1 MNLRYKIIDILIT
14 QFIIIYFQIPIS
26 RLIMFIHIFTNINEE
41 MERDKN
47 SFHSLNIIY
56 EFI

>member
-1 MNLRYKIIDILIT
+1 MNLYYKIIGILII
-14 QFIIIYFQIPIS
+14 FIYYHLLSMS
-26 RLIMFIHIFTNINEE
+26 RLMMFIHIFTNINEE

-47 SFHSLNIIY
+47 SLHSLNIIY

>member
-1 MNLRYKIIDILIT
+1 M
-14 QFIIIYFQIPIS
+14 
-26 RLIMFIHIFTNINEE
+26 MFIQIFTNINEE

>member
-1 MNLRYKIIDILIT
+1 MNLYYKIMGILIVL
-14 QFIIIYFQIPIS
+14 FIIIYF
-26 RLIMFIHIFTNINEE
+26 RFRWVDLMMFIHIFTNINEE